1 MMNYSKLIN
10 SIHLL
15 DKDTDAKWG
24 RMNSSMMLKHCSAFI
39 DVYLNKTKLNPL
51 IFIVGFVFG
60 IFHRLYLKYIVRY
73 NVKNYIKNLP
83 TLCLLYTSPSP
94 RDGLLSRMP
103 SSA

>member
-1 MMNYSKLIN
+1 MMDYSKLIN

-15 DKDTDAKWG
+15 DKDTDPKWG

-51 IFIVGFVFG
+51 IFIIGFVFG

-73 NVKNYIKNLP
+73 N
-83 TLCLLYTSPSP
+83 CLLYTSPSP
-94 RDGLLSRMP
+94 RDMRRSRMP